1 MSSGDSQFRYLSQLM
16 DGIVTDIGRFLDH
29 LPVAGFILNRDGT
42 VLVCNERAANF
53 LTIDSESHACSGSS
67 IRVSPSCRA
76 DLAAHLNE
84 VITNKEEHLLD
95 IRILLDDGQE
105 IPARLVSKSLTPDS
119 DLCLSILIELEY
131 RKDHVRILS
140 HLAYY
145 DALTG
150 LPNRLLFNDRL
161 RWAISDARRRKEQ
174 LAVMLID
181 LDDFK
186 NVNDTLGHSAGDQVL
201 KAVSARMLACLRET
215 DTLSRLGGDEF
226 TVLMQHVVEVKDAA
240 ATAYRLLDTIRQ
252 PFEIQDTFVTVT
264 GSIGICLYPDDG
276 DLADTLIRN
285 ADIAMYRSKSS
296 GKNRVAFFNE
306 SMRDSVDRKNDLER
320 RLRKAIQER
329 RLNLHYQPIV
339 HSSTKKIIGL
349 EALLRWDSGNE
360 GVLPAGQFIQIAEK
374 LGLCSIFSDWALL
387 TAGQQLGKW
396 MDNNLISADDDF
408 RLSINVCADQLA
420 DPEFPSRIG
429 SVLDQN
435 NLPPSL
441 LALDL
446 AEEVIQLGN
455 SQAKINM
462 LKLA

>member
-29 LPVAGFILNRDGT
+29 YGSRFYIESGWHG
-42 VLVCNERAANF
+42 LVCNERAANF

-296 GKNRVAFFNE
+296 GKNLVAFFKE

-320 RLRKAIQER
+320 RLRKAIQDL

-339 HSSTKKIIGL
+339 HSSAKSLDWKLCCVGTAATKGTRRSIHKQENPI
-349 EALLRWDSGNE
+349 
-360 GVLPAGQFIQIAEK
+360 VLG
-374 LGLCSIFSDWALL
+374 FSDWALL

-408 RLSINVCADQLA
+408 ASSMLAPINW
-420 DPEFPSRIG
+420 PIRHFSRIG

-435 NLPPSL
+435 NYRQSPT
-441 LALDL
+441 
-446 AEEVIQLGN
+446 
-455 SQAKINM
+455 
-462 LKLA
+462 